1 MAQETFTIQ
10 GLPTPKLEAWKYTN
24 LRALGQIEFQAPTST
39 PSIDQVPT
47 VSESSIA
54 RLVFINGQL
63 NEALSDTKNLSE
75 GVTLDAN
82 PASVDIGSNETALL
96 ECGFSLNIAA
106 GVETAGPVEA
116 IFIGGVSDMSVAYRP
131 IIAIRLEDNSRASV
145 LENHVGFGDSIYF
158 SNGVAEVRVGQ
169 NARLNHIK
177 IQAEGAGAYHLSNL
191 RAQIGRDGAYDACT
205 LSIGAKLSRN
215 DINARLEGDGA
226 TCSLNGATLLRGT
239 QHCDNT
245 TVVDHLVPNT
255 SCDEVFKGVLDDKAR
270 SVFQGKLVVHKDA
283 QKADGRQ
290 YCRTLLLSDDAE
302 VNAKP
307 ELEIYADDV
316 KCAHGATVGEID
328 ESALFYLRSRGVPEK
343 RARSLMVESFLAEA
357 LENIDADDISAH
369 LLCMIANWL
378 SDED

>member
-1 MAQETFTIQ
+1 
-10 GLPTPKLEAWKYTN
+10 L
-24 LRALGQIEFQAPTST
+24 
-39 PSIDQVPT
+39 
-47 VSESSIA
+47 
-54 RLVFINGQL
+54 
-63 NEALSDTKNLSE
+63 
-75 GVTLDAN
+75 
-82 PASVDIGSNETALL
+82 VDIGSNETALL

-106 GVETAGPVEA
+106 GVETAGPVEV
-116 IFIGGVSDMSVAYRP
+116 IFIGGVSDTSIAYRP
-131 IIAIRLEDNSRASV
+131 SIAIRLEDNSRASV